1 MTELKEEHFEVID
14 ANRAKDHEKKN
25 YKPLSYDLFIEES
38 LIEGQGLFSSIDI
51 PKGTDLGVSH
61 IELEKDKMSP
71 KELIRT
77 PLGGFI
83 NHEPT
88 VKELQND
95 KLVEISG
102 PNCEKLKHRPDGA
115 KTEWNL
121 VTLKDIKMGEELTL
135 EYSFY
140 KPNE

>member
-61 IELEKDKMSP
+61 IEL
-71 KELIRT
+71 
-77 PLGGFI
+77 
-83 NHEPT
+83 
-88 VKELQND
+88 
-95 KLVEISG
+95 
-102 PNCEKLKHRPDGA
+102 
-115 KTEWNL
+115 
-121 VTLKDIKMGEELTL
+121 
-135 EYSFY
+135 
-140 KPNE
+140 